1 MLDAKSGRGKL
12 YVRAE
17 SKISGRC
24 GYEMDEVLEE
34 RRVRQDGGANKLKE
48 QLAPFAIFFKH
59 FLYCFNFFWCFPLSL
74 AHSVSLSFFACLLS
88 FLFLH
93 AYSEPACIKRTCL
106 PVSCNTILSPS

>member
-74 AHSVSLSFFACLLS
+74 SLLLILCHFLSLRVFCL
-88 FLFLH
+88 FLFSMLIQNLH
-93 AYSEPACIKRTCL
+93 
-106 PVSCNTILSPS
+106 V